1 MSPLWIL
8 CNLYNFNKP
17 LQTLTSSFH
26 QLPWVCNHGDSC
38 FTQLPNLATDDAN
51 SVSQSHSCLA
61 WQKQGTFAGKPCSL
75 LDVMR
80 ECMEY
85 VGYMGCFQAC
95 VKGRLASNVFCAAAF
110 SAHILR
116 VPKLCQG
123 KPIAVRATHIL
134 VLMNPQWIKAY
145 LDAVF
150 ASFRHSFLQFL
161 DLALQIFDFF
171 QQSLDH
177 LHGMLLSTTRL
188 CLGFC
193 FRILRFAPCFTLGLG
208 GWLLS

>member
-1 MSPLWIL
+1 MLRRLGCWAVKSIPGGQIKSSTFLSGCLGIRMAYTISLSQPTTSLSYQVMSPLWIL
-8 CNLYNFNKP
+8 S

-61 WQKQGTFAGKPCSL
+61 WQKQGTFAPTGKTCSL

-80 ECMEY
+80 ECMESVY
-85 VGYMGCFQAC
+85 GLYNGYMGCFQAC

-123 KPIAVRATHIL
+123 KSIAVRATQRIYWYW
-134 VLMNPQWIKAY
+134 WI
-145 LDAVF
+145 
-150 ASFRHSFLQFL
+150 HSESQP
-161 DLALQIFDFF
+161 
-171 QQSLDH
+171 
-177 LHGMLLSTTRL
+177 T
-188 CLGFC
+188 
-193 FRILRFAPCFTLGLG
+193 
-208 GWLLS
+208 